1 MRNIIIYSAFSPEE
15 TLDCSYSLLKYLDI
29 YNLKPPADHSLVIY
43 TSDPAALEAY
53 GSFFRSFELKD
64 LYQRNVGP
72 EHTPDFIRQAAEP
85 YEGNILY
92 VGSATYPV
100 KELDG
105 IFSDISRGAVF
116 LDQHPSPT
124 NGREP
129 VPAFQQLSALGFI
142 SHQREK
148 ITGDLNNLKTQTS
161 RDTLATY
168 QDLKEFR
175 ILLRHFFRRHQE
187 ESIPNQVKLMHTLDP
202 LVILEE
208 KKKFL
213 KQPLY
218 ARLLNKMM
226 GRGWSISRYTS
237 KL

>member
-1 MRNIIIYSAFSPEE
+1 MDGLFS
-15 TLDCSYSLLKYLDI
+15 
-29 YNLKPPADHSLVIY
+29 N
-43 TSDPAALEAY
+43 
-53 GSFFRSFELKD
+53 
-64 LYQRNVGP
+64 
-72 EHTPDFIRQAAEP
+72 
-85 YEGNILY
+85 
-92 VGSATYPV
+92 
-100 KELDG
+100 
-105 IFSDISRGAVF
+105 ISRGAVF
-116 LDQHPSPT
+116 LDQHPVAI

-129 VPAFQQLSALGFI
+129 APAFQQLSALGF
-142 SHQREK
+142 SSPQREK
-148 ITGDLNNLKTQTS
+148 ITGDLTNLKTQTS